1 MKIFRILVCL
11 VAVIASG
18 AMFVSCDNTP
28 KLPVDVQY
36 DIVAIGDYKTM
47 ESSRPEIT
55 FTADG
60 RFHGT
65 TGCNRYFG
73 EYTVEG
79 NAITIADN
87 MGMTRMFCP
96 ESDSQEQLIA
106 DQLPRIAE
114 FDVKGDDLTLTT
126 TNGQVLHCVKSA
138 VQPVFEEETEEKEP
152 ETAVEKAY
160 NPEL

>member
-1 MKIFRILVCL
+1 MKIFRILACL
-11 VAVIASG
+11 MAVVATG
-18 AMFVSCDNTP
+18 AMFVSCDNAS

-47 ESSRPEIT
+47 EGSRPEIT

-79 NAITIADN
+79 NDITIADN

-96 ESDSQEQLIA
+96 ESDSQERLISE
-106 DQLPRIAE
+106 QLPRIAE
-114 FDVKGDDLTLTT
+114 FEVKGDNLTLTT
-126 TNGQVLHCVKSA
+126 TNGQVLHCVKSS
-138 VQPVFEEETEEKEP
+138 VQPEVEAPVEKKEA
-152 ETAVEKAY
+152 ETAIERAY
-160 NPEL
+160 NAEM